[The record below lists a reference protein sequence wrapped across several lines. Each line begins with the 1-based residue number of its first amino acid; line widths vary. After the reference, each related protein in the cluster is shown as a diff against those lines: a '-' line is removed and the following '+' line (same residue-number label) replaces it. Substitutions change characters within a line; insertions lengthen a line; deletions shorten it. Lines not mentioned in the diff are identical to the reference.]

1 MSAPD
6 DLVLRFDRFPTVHK
20 AQRDAAG
27 RLWQIVRIEAPF
39 CWAAPHGS
47 DASLV
52 RYRIEAPR
60 RGGRYRVPL
69 ATADQRRLYDKMRK
83 CGVDRAAALAAVLSA

>member
-1 MSAPD
+1 
-6 DLVLRFDRFPTVHK
+6 VRFDRFPTVHK
-20 AQRDAAG
+20 AQRDTAG

-39 CWAAPHGS
+39 CWAAPRGS

-52 RYRIEAPR
+52 RYRIEAR
-60 RGGRYRVPL
+60 RREGCYRVPL